1 MDTQQ
6 YFELQQYLNH
16 NKFPDHIQSNRVKK
30 KFTNI
35 AKYFTIQNM
44 NLYRFDRRR
53 PGRLLQVLRRYELE
67 SVLYMMHNDPIA
79 GHFGREIMFNKIKT
93 RYYWPQMY
101 EGVKEYVKTCD
112 SCQRRRGPS
121 KNNELHLYL
130 LTALF
135 IKLE

>member
-16 NKFPDHIQSNRVKK
+16 NKFPDHIQSNRDKK
-30 KFTNI
+30 KFMNM
-35 AKYFTIQNM
+35 AKYFTIQNT

-53 PGRLLQVLRRYELE
+53 PGHLLQVLRRYELE
-67 SVLYMMHNDPIA
+67 PVLYMMHNDPTA

-101 EGVKEYVKTCD
+101 EDVKEYVKTCD
-112 SCQRRRGPS
+112 SCQRRGGPS
-121 KNNELHLYL
+121 KNNELHPIPPH
-130 LTALF
+130 TVAV
-135 IKLE
+135 ISI

>member
-16 NKFPDHIQSNRVKK
+16 NKFPYHIQSNRDKK
-30 KFTNI
+30 KFTNM

-44 NLYRFDRRR
+44 NLYRFDRKRH
-53 PGRLLQVLRRYELE
+53 GHLLQVLRRYELE
-67 SVLYMMHNDPIA
+67 PVLYMMHNDPTA

-101 EGVKEYVKTCD
+101 EVVKEYVKTCD
-112 SCQRRRGPS
+112 SC
-121 KNNELHLYL
+121 
-130 LTALF
+130 
-135 IKLE
+135 